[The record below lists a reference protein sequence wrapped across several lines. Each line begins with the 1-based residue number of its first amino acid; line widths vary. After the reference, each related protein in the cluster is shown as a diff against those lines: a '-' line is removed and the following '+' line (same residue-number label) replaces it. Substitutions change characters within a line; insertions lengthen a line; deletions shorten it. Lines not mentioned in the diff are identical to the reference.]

1 VLQSADK
8 DAVWN
13 PCQIKGGKLKMMR
26 LSIATLALSAASIG
40 AVMAQD
46 SAAFVG
52 TWMGRT
58 ITGQTVQIEIPEGIT
73 QGQPV
78 VYILNGQ
85 QQEAQIAV
93 ETGDRIR
100 LNNSGQSNILL
111 GPVKGNSMRYT
122 RTNGQSQ
129 AIATLT
135 KR

>member
-1 VLQSADK
+1 
-8 DAVWN
+8 
-13 PCQIKGGKLKMMR
+13 MMR
-26 LSIATLALSAASIG
+26 LSITTLALSAASMS

-46 SAAFVG
+46 STAFAG
-52 TWMGRT
+52 TWTGRT
-58 ITGQTVQIEIPEGIT
+58 ITGQTVQIEIPAGVT

-85 QQEAQIAV
+85 QQEAQVAV
-93 ETGDRIR
+93 ATGDRIR
-100 LNNSGQSNILL
+100 LNNSGQSYILL
-111 GPVKGNSMRYT
+111 GPVKDNSMRYT